1 MSITEIAIKR
11 PLLISVIFVT
21 LIIFGFFGYSLL
33 SYNLLPKFEAPIISI
48 QTIYKGASSEEVQN
62 NVTKKIEDA
71 VSSIEGVDVV
81 SSSSQENV
89 SVVVVQLKDNIN
101 STTAQSDA
109 ERKINQILNDLPDGV
124 DNPIISKFSSSEIPV
139 LRLTTFADI
148 GETELYD
155 LVEQTIKPIISNVEG
170 VGQVRL
176 IGGSE
181 REIEVKI
188 DNEKLQAYNL
198 STAQVTQ
205 MIAAG
210 NMSYPAGN
218 IENADNRYTIRLDAK
233 LGTVEDL
240 RNLIIRENKN
250 GSKIKLADVA
260 SVTDATAIPSTIN
273 RINGRVGLGIEISKQ
288 SDANAVEV
296 SHNVKAKLDTIVKQY
311 ASKGFKY
318 EVAIDQST
326 YTMEAATAVTHDLFL
341 AVIIVAFVMLIFLHS
356 FRSSMFI
363 LISLPSAMIPTFI
376 LMYLMGFSLNLM
388 TLLAL
393 SLVVGI
399 LVDDSIVVLKIFS
412 AI

>member
-1 MSITEIAIKR
+1 M
-11 PLLISVIFVT
+11 
-21 LIIFGFFGYSLL
+21 
-33 SYNLLPKFEAPIISI
+33 
-48 QTIYKGASSEEVQN
+48 QN
-62 NVTKKIEDA
+62 
-71 VSSIEGVDVV
+71 
-81 SSSSQENV
+81 
-89 SVVVVQLKDNIN
+89 
-101 STTAQSDA
+101 
-109 ERKINQILNDLPDGV
+109 
-124 DNPIISKFSSSEIPV
+124 F
-139 LRLTTFADI
+139 
-148 GETELYD
+148 
-155 LVEQTIKPIISNVEG
+155 
-170 VGQVRL
+170 
-176 IGGSE
+176 
-181 REIEVKI
+181 
-188 DNEKLQAYNL
+188 
-198 STAQVTQ
+198 
-205 MIAAG
+205 
-210 NMSYPAGN
+210 
-218 IENADNRYTIRLDAK
+218 
-233 LGTVEDL
+233 GTVEDL

-393 SLVVGI
+393 VTCCRY
-399 LVDDSIVVLKIFS
+399 FS
-412 AI
+412 R

>member
-1 MSITEIAIKR
+1 
-11 PLLISVIFVT
+11 
-21 LIIFGFFGYSLL
+21 
-33 SYNLLPKFEAPIISI
+33 LPKFEAPIISI

-89 SVVVVQLKDNIN
+89 SVVVVQLKDHIN
-101 STTAQSDA
+101 STIAQSDA
-109 ERKINQILNDLPDGV
+109 ERKINQILNELPDGV

-176 IGGSE
+176 IGGSK

-218 IENADNRYTIRLDAK
+218 IENTDNKSAMDEKTREADTLINPIPSPLEK
-233 LGTVEDL
+233 VSSIEMGTDYLKQNV
-240 RNLIIRENKN
+240 
-250 GSKIKLADVA
+250 
-260 SVTDATAIPSTIN
+260 ATAN
-273 RINGRVGLGIEISKQ
+273 EFFYK
-288 SDANAVEV
+288 
-296 SHNVKAKLDTIVKQY
+296 K
-311 ASKGFKY
+311 
-318 EVAIDQST
+318 IDFPWPLITCRYDCCAQ
-326 YTMEAATAVTHDLFL
+326 
-341 AVIIVAFVMLIFLHS
+341 VMKRNQNHIFLYQKKS
-356 FRSSMFI
+356 YF
-363 LISLPSAMIPTFI
+363 L
-376 LMYLMGFSLNLM
+376 
-388 TLLAL
+388 
-393 SLVVGI
+393 
-399 LVDDSIVVLKIFS
+399 
-412 AI
+412 

>member
-1 MSITEIAIKR
+1 M
-11 PLLISVIFVT
+11 
-21 LIIFGFFGYSLL
+21 
-33 SYNLLPKFEAPIISI
+33 
-48 QTIYKGASSEEVQN
+48 
-62 NVTKKIEDA
+62 
-71 VSSIEGVDVV
+71 
-81 SSSSQENV
+81 
-89 SVVVVQLKDNIN
+89 
-101 STTAQSDA
+101 
-109 ERKINQILNDLPDGV
+109 PDGV

-326 YTMEAATAVTHDLFL
+326 YTMEAATAQSRTHS
-341 AVIIVAFVMLIFLHS
+341 V
-356 FRSSMFI
+356 FRSS
-363 LISLPSAMIPTFI
+363 TDE
-376 LMYLMGFSLNLM
+376 
-388 TLLAL
+388 TLCM
-393 SLVVGI
+393 SP
-399 LVDDSIVVLKIFS
+399 
-412 AI
+412 